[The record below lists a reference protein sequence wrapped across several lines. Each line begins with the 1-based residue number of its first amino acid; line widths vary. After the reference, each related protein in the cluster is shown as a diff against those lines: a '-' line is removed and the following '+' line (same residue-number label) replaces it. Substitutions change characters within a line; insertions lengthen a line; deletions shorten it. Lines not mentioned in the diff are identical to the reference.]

1 MSLIKVRAAIDRLDR
16 DLVKLLKKRIDLAL
30 KTKQYKTQVEDLSRE
45 AEVEN
50 NLKSLA
56 KEFGLDFDYLKKLY
70 EIIINEGKKRQ
81 IQGKN

>member
-16 DLVKLLKKRIDLAL
+16 ELVRLLKKRMDLAL
-30 KTKQYKTQVEDLSRE
+30 KTKQFKTQVEDLSRE
-45 AEVEN
+45 EEVEN

-81 IQGKN
+81 IQGKS